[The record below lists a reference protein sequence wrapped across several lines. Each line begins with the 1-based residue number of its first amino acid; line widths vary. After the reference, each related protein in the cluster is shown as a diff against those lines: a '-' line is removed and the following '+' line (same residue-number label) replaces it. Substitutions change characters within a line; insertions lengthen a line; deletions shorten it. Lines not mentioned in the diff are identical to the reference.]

1 MRRRSTVTVA
11 ALLVALSSC
20 SLLTEEKSE
29 PSEGAAKSTVRKIDP
44 AEANRLELGQ
54 DLDVV
59 ATLPRTLGDD
69 PVSFSTFLSDHELV
83 GSVTPRTSGSV
94 ERAPTQQSRP
104 VIFDLTTKKLTAVD
118 VGDRSEP
125 TDVGDVSGNSNTLVW
140 VEVADYN
147 IAHSTFDIY
156 AFDRETR
163 EVTRIGAFDDPS
175 GKIAYGNDLVLA
187 GRTAYFSTT
196 AFQGAE
202 GKESVFAVPVDGSV
216 PPRVLAAGGQHVQ
229 ISDDTLTYL
238 VRDPDDETAAPQQRS
253 YDLRTRQT
261 TSVPASPHADDPGF
275 CGAET
280 TEAWEAWCTRQD
292 ASTSTSEDPTPGL
305 LTIKERSGRTTA
317 FAPFPVDG
325 DNVPVPH
332 RLVTLG
338 RWTGITMTT
347 ETGQDREFLVD
358 LDTRETNVFPDNT
371 SFGSLSPD
379 RTSVLVSSY
388 AGKGPGLQRIVRIP
402 TA

>member
-1 MRRRSTVTVA
+1 MTVA

-20 SLLTEEKSE
+20 SLLMEKKSE
-29 PSEGAAKSTVRKIDP
+29 PSERAAKSTVQKIDP

-69 PVSFSTFLSDHELV
+69 PLSFSAFLSDHELV

-94 ERAPTQQSRP
+94 ERVPTQQSRP
-104 VIFDLTTKKLTAVD
+104 VIFDLTSKKLTAID
-118 VGDRSEP
+118 VGERSEP
-125 TDVGDVSGNSNTLVW
+125 TDVGDVSGNRDTLVW

-147 IAHSTFDIY
+147 IAHSTFTIH
-156 AFDRETR
+156 AFDRDAR
-163 EVTRIGAFDDPS
+163 KVTTLGTFDDPS
-175 GKIAYGNDLVLA
+175 GKIAYGNDLALA

-196 AFQGAE
+196 AFPGAE
-202 GKESVFAVPVDGSV
+202 GKESVFAVPVDGSAS
-216 PPRVLAAGGQHVQ
+216 PRVIAAGGQSVH
-229 ISDDTLTYL
+229 ISDGTLTYQ
-238 VRDPDDETAAPQQRS
+238 VRGSDDETAAPQQRS

-261 TSVPASPHADDPGF
+261 TPIPASPHADDPGF

-280 TEAWEAWCTRQD
+280 TEAWEAWCTRRS
-292 ASTSTSEDPTPGL
+292 AGTSTSEDPAPGL
-305 LTIKERSGRTTA
+305 LTIEEKSGRTTE
-317 FAPFPVDG
+317 FDPFPVDS
-325 DNVPVPH
+325 DHVPVPH
-332 RLVTLG
+332 GLVPLG
-338 RWTGITMTT
+338 RWTGVTMTT
-347 ETGQDREFLVD
+347 ETGQDREFLID
-358 LDTRETNVFPDNT
+358 LDTREINVFPDNT

-379 RTSVLVSSY
+379 RTAVLVSSY